1 MSSSITIC
9 GNLVRDPELRRTANG
24 TPTTSL
30 SVAVNRRI
38 VSKGGT
44 VTDTVSFFNV
54 VAWNSL
60 AEHVAGS
67 LGKGTRVV
75 VTGRLDQRT
84 WEVEGE
90 RGETSRRT
98 SFELVAEEIGAS
110 LRFNPVTVQ
119 RPIRAAPVIGRPVQV
134 GVPPSIDQVQARPVS
149 ILTAVASSV
158 GSSVDS
164 AEPEVQTQSKA
175 SGW

>member
-24 TPTTSL
+24 TPTASL

-38 VSKGGT
+38 VSKGGN

-54 VAWNSL
+54 VAWNGL
-60 AEHVAGS
+60 AEHIASS
-67 LGKGTRVV
+67 LGKGARVV

-84 WEVEGE
+84 WEVECEG
-90 RGETSRRT
+90 GETSRRT

-110 LRFNPVTVQ
+110 LRFNAVTVQ
-119 RPIRAAPVIGRPVQV
+119 RPVRALPVIGRPVEV
-134 GVPPSIDQVQARPVS
+134 GAPPSTDPTPIRPATMS
-149 ILTAVASSV
+149 SAV
-158 GSSVDS
+158 
-164 AEPEVQTQSKA
+164 EPESQSKA